1 MKYRYKFKGKQI
13 EAQPERPK
21 SNLDKK
27 KKMLLLLAWSTL
39 AIGLYLFFSRRFAIT
54 TVQVCELIVFWGLA
68 AYLVNIFRIRST
80 NKKEPDNRAKL
91 IRLENNG
98 KYILIIIL
106 PLIFIILFD
115 FLITSF
121 KMFGK

>member
-13 EAQPERPK
+13 EAQAERPK

-54 TVQVCELIVFWGLA
+54 TVQVCELIVFLGLA

>member
-1 MKYRYKFKGKQI
+1 MKYRYKFKGKPV
-13 EAQPERPK
+13 EAEVENPK

-27 KKMLLLLAWSTL
+27 KKMLLLLSWSAL
-39 AIGLYLFFSRRFAIT
+39 AVGLYLFFSKRFVMT
-54 TVQVCELIVFWGLA
+54 TVQVCEVLVFLGLA
-68 AYLVNIFRIRST
+68 LYLVNIFRIRST

-91 IRLENNG
+91 IKHENFG
-98 KYILIIIL
+98 KYVLIFIL

-115 FLITSF
+115 FIVTSF

>member
-13 EAQPERPK
+13 EAQSERPK

-39 AIGLYLFFSRRFAIT
+39 AIGLYLFFSKRFAIT
-54 TVQVCELIVFWGLA
+54 TVQVCELIVFLGLA

-80 NKKEPDNRAKL
+80 SKKEPDNRAKL
-91 IRLENNG
+91 TRLENLS
-98 KYILIIIL
+98 KYILIVIL